1 MKSYLT
7 IIETQFRFYC
17 RLLSL
22 MIGRFPNGN
31 TVDRWIL
38 ESKIIKEIVFSK
50 DLIRIIS
57 VGISGTSKDYFKL
70 FDIGTSKVFKTVD
83 PFNASDDQANH
94 FNNRFEQLAL
104 DEPYDVILLNGVI
117 GYGTD
122 SVKEVELIFEQCTN
136 MLSLNGV
143 VIIGAKAVNGWIQF
157 PSFDIYETANSHGF
171 TPTQLPGYKCSFLP
185 TSHQNGHSFWAFRFK
200 QYHRTGT

>member
-1 MKSYLT
+1 MQNYLK
-7 IIETQFRFYC
+7 IIKTQFKFYC

-22 MIGRFPNGN
+22 MIRRIPNGN
-31 TVDRWIL
+31 SMDRWIL

-50 DLIRIIS
+50 DFIRIIS
-57 VGISGTSKDYFKL
+57 VGISWTSKDYFKL

-94 FNNRFEQLAL
+94 FNNRFEQLSL
-104 DEPYDVILLNGVI
+104 EELYDVILLNGVI

-122 SVKEVELIFEQCTN
+122 SLEEVELIFEQCTN
-136 MLSLNGV
+136 MLSLKGV
-143 VIIGAKAVNGWIQF
+143 VIIGAKAVNGRIQF
-157 PSFDIYETANSHGF
+157 PSFDIYETAYSYGF
-171 TPTQLPGYKCSFLP
+171 TPTQLPGYKCSYLP

-200 QYHRTGT
+200 QDHRTGT